1 MKGGWIRLSRS
12 SQLFG
17 VPESWLIQAV
27 EADAGNVKP
36 RLQLSEDRTR
46 VRAFCGHSADLGIAD
61 AGAVYEEAEVSSLRE
76 LRLSP
81 FSDMW
86 HGADLEKVSAIC
98 NFGLLAGGGSQ
109 TARLTVHWTVGR
121 KPSRGNTWKAAAS
134 LGIESEH
141 SKPLVTVITFPQG
154 QNCKVTNISAL
165 RPQMIPVVC
174 KIHKRD
180 KVSSTVQETVH
191 K

>member
-1 MKGGWIRLSRS
+1 MERSGTAGSAMKGGWIRLSRS

-86 HGADLEKVSAIC
+86 HGTDLERC
-98 NFGLLAGGGSQ
+98 R
-109 TARLTVHWTVGR
+109 RLQLRVASRRRFTNRAAHCPLDGR
-121 KPSRGNTWKAAAS
+121 K
-134 LGIESEH
+134 
-141 SKPLVTVITFPQG
+141 
-154 QNCKVTNISAL
+154 
-165 RPQMIPVVC
+165 
-174 KIHKRD
+174 
-180 KVSSTVQETVH
+180 ETV
-191 K
+191 

>member
-1 MKGGWIRLSRS
+1 MGGKGKRKGSKSKDRKNQRRAYAEDLHEMGYCLTRACRHGAFGHCASAMKGGWIRLSRS

-86 HGADLEKVSAIC
+86 HGTDLEKVSAIC
-98 NFGLLAGGGSQ
+98 DFGLLAGGGSQ
-109 TARLTVHWTVGR
+109 TARLTTHWTVCPGR
-121 KPSRGNTWKAAAS
+121 G
-134 LGIESEH
+134 
-141 SKPLVTVITFPQG
+141 
-154 QNCKVTNISAL
+154 
-165 RPQMIPVVC
+165 
-174 KIHKRD
+174 
-180 KVSSTVQETVH
+180 
-191 K
+191 